1 MYKNYKVLGLIMA
14 RGGSKSIPK
23 KNIKLLGGKP
33 LIAHT
38 IEKAKMSKYIDRLIL
53 STDDAEI
60 ARVAKGYGCEVPF
73 MRPAELAEDNTP
85 DYPVVAHAVEWL
97 YKNENWQPEII
108 VHLRPTGPLRTSQ
121 QIDNGVELLGL
132 NKQAD
137 SVRSV
142 NEPNKPPY
150 KMWTIRGKYMKPMFN
165 SIPGVKEPFN
175 APRQILPKVYET
187 NANLGVIWLKT
198 IKRKKTIIGNKV
210 LPLVIDDAVVDI
222 DTEHDFFIAGALLR
236 RNKL

>member
-1 MYKNYKVLGLIMA
+1 MA

-23 KNIKLLGGKP
+23 KNIKLLDGKP
-33 LIAHT
+33 LIVHT
-38 IEKAKMSKYIDRLIL
+38 IAKAKAAKYIDRLIL

-60 ARVAKGYGCEVPF
+60 AAVAKKYGCEVPF
-73 MRPAELAEDNTP
+73 IRPAGLAEDHTP
-85 DYPVVAHAVEWL
+85 DYPVVAHAIEWL

-108 VHLRPTGPLRTSQ
+108 VHLRPTGPLRTSW
-121 QIDNGVELLGL
+121 QIDKGIELLGL
-132 NKQAD
+132 NRQAD

-150 KMWTIRGKYMKPMFN
+150 KMWTIRGKYMKPMFG

-187 NANLGVIWLKT
+187 NANLGVVWLKT
-198 IKRKKTIIGNKV
+198 IKRKKTIIGSKV
-210 LPLVIDDAVVDI
+210 LPLVINEAVVDI
-222 DTEHDFFIAGALLR
+222 DTEHDFFIAEAILR
-236 RNKL
+236 RKKL